1 MKRTNLYG
9 KDCNLAIGTILDLTK
24 IMAIEF
30 TTELEHFDTIE
41 EMERYLINL
50 ENKKF
55 LTTHYISY
63 ADYGDCVLFKF
74 RDSIGNQTILRIERE
89 F

>member
-41 EMERYLINL
+41 EMERYLTNL
-50 ENKKF
+50 ENKNF
-55 LTTHYISY
+55 LKTHYISY
-63 ADYGDCVLFKF
+63 TDYGDCVLFKF
-74 RDSIGNQTILRIERE
+74 RDSIGNPTILRIEY
-89 F
+89 